1 MRRLGILF
9 LLLSV
14 ATGSVR
20 AADVPSQKFVV
31 FFQEWSAAL
40 DDSAQTVIGQA
51 AEWVKS
57 HPGNVAHVN
66 GFADPT
72 GSKKANALL
81 SDLRAQMVVDQ
92 LQTDGVDCES
102 HPTARPRLGAVRSV
116 VAGEPPGGDQHQ
128 PALSHAA
135 IAARR
140 RSPRRCCAGCSAF
153 PGFAASRNRWS
164 TTSSPVAT
172 HWC

>member
-9 LLLSV
+9 LLLCV

-31 FFQEWSAAL
+31 FFQEWSAVL
-40 DDSAQTVIGQA
+40 DHSAQTVIGQA

-92 LQTDGVDCES
+92 LQTDGVDS
-102 HPTARPRLGAVRSV
+102 NRIRQRGHGSV
-116 VAGEPPGGDQHQ
+116 QF
-128 PALSHAA
+128 ALSSQES
-135 IAARR
+135 RR
-140 RSPRRCCAGCSAF
+140 VEISISRR
-153 PGFAASRNRWS
+153 
-164 TTSSPVAT
+164 
-172 HWC
+172 

>member
-92 LQTDGVDCES
+92 LQTDGVDS
-102 HPTARPRLGAVRSV
+102 NRSRQRGHGSV
-116 VAGEPPGGDQHQ
+116 QF
-128 PALSHAA
+128 ALSSQES
-135 IAARR
+135 RR
-140 RSPRRCCAGCSAF
+140 VEISISRR
-153 PGFAASRNRWS
+153 
-164 TTSSPVAT
+164 
-172 HWC
+172 

>member
-40 DDSAQTVIGQA
+40 DDLAQTVIGQA

-66 GFADPT
+66 GYADPT
-72 GSKKANALL
+72 GSTKANALL

-92 LQTDGVDCES
+92 LQTDGIDP
-102 HPTARPRLGAVRSV
+102 HRIRQRGHGSV
-116 VAGEPPGGDQHQ
+116 QF
-128 PALSHAA
+128 ALSSQES
-135 IAARR
+135 RR
-140 RSPRRCCAGCSAF
+140 VEISIGR
-153 PGFAASRNRWS
+153 
-164 TTSSPVAT
+164 
-172 HWC
+172 H

>member
-92 LQTDGVDCES
+92 LQTDGVNS
-102 HPTARPRLGAVRSV
+102 HRIRQRGHGSV
-116 VAGEPPGGDQHQ
+116 QF
-128 PALSHAA
+128 ALSSQES
-135 IAARR
+135 RR
-140 RSPRRCCAGCSAF
+140 VEISISRR
-153 PGFAASRNRWS
+153 
-164 TTSSPVAT
+164 
-172 HWC
+172 

>member
-20 AADVPSQKFVV
+20 AADVPPQKFVV

-40 DDSAQTVIGQA
+40 DDSAQSVIGQA

-72 GSKKANALL
+72 GSKQANALL

-92 LQTDGVDCES
+92 LQTDGVDS
-102 HPTARPRLGAVRSV
+102 NRIRQRGHGSV
-116 VAGEPPGGDQHQ
+116 QF
-128 PALSHAA
+128 ALSSQES
-135 IAARR
+135 RR
-140 RSPRRCCAGCSAF
+140 VEISISRR
-153 PGFAASRNRWS
+153 
-164 TTSSPVAT
+164 
-172 HWC
+172 